1 MKRLILVILFSLI
14 TPSVY
19 GEAVFVERVIDG
31 DTIEIS
37 TGERVRLIGIDTP
50 EVYESNKL
58 RSDAERTGRDIKTIQ
73 ALGKKASEYTKKWIY
88 GKRVRLELDR
98 ENAHLGHKDKYGR
111 LLAYVYL
118 LDGTFFNA
126 QIIKDGYA
134 NAYTRFP
141 FKYMDE
147 FRKLEREAREN
158 GRGLWAEGEEAEIK
172 EVKYIGSKNSSV
184 FHRPSCKWAGM
195 ISEKNKVGFSSREEA
210 VNAGYRPCQVCRP

>member
-14 TPSVY
+14 THSAFA
-19 GEAVFVERVIDG
+19 ETVFVERVIDG
-31 DTIEIS
+31 DTIELS

-58 RSDAERTGRDIKTIQ
+58 HRDAERTGRDIKTIK
-73 ALGKKASEYTKKWIY
+73 ALGKRASEYTNKWLD
-88 GKRVRLELDR
+88 GKQVRIEFDQNN
-98 ENAHLGHKDKYGR
+98 EYIGHKDKYGR

-118 LDGTFFNA
+118 PDDTLFNS

-134 NAYTRFP
+134 NAYTSFP

-158 GRGLWAEGEEAEIK
+158 NRGLWADVEDGVYVASRNTGI
-172 EVKYIGSKNSSV
+172 
-184 FHRPSCKWAGM
+184 FHKPSCKWAKM
-195 ISEKNKVGFSSREEA
+195 IDQKNKMEFSSRDEA
-210 VNAGYRPCQVCRP
+210 VSEGYRPCKVCWP